1 MNKLYLDNNCLIS
14 KSGVMKAQ
22 KETLKKHPELK
33 IDDSLNLGL
42 DADQSSDEQDNQYN
56 NDNDQVSGNHNV
68 PVHSPLDDK

>member
-1 MNKLYLDNNCLIS
+1 
-14 KSGVMKAQ
+14 MKAQ
-22 KETLKKHPELK
+22 KETLMKHPELK

-56 NDNDQVSGNHNV
+56 NDNDQVSGNNNE